1 MTPTH
6 NLLDDDHVIQML
18 YNRAKG
24 FVIVFFFFFFFF
36 FLVLFVCFFFFFLFF
51 FLFFFFGGGG
61 VLYIGKSR
69 VNSDIR

>member
-24 FVIVFFFFFFFF
+24 FVFVFFVCLFFVF
-36 FLVLFVCFFFFFLFF
+36 FLVLFVFCLFF
-51 FLFFFFGGGG
+51 FCLFFFGGGG